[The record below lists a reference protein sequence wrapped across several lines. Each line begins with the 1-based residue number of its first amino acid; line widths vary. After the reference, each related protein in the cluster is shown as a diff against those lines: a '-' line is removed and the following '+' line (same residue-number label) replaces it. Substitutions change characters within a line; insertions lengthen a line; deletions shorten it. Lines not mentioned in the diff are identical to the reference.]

1 METIVAIVGRP
12 NSGKSTLFNR
22 MTRKSG
28 KTAITQDTPG
38 VTRDRNYS
46 RAQWEDKTFT
56 VVDTGGLY
64 GESAPLLSEG
74 FEKGVKGRKFEGA
87 TIQSIV
93 DQVKEQ
99 AMLAM
104 SEADIIVHL
113 LDGREG
119 MTPSD
124 MELARLIR
132 ASGKKVIT
140 AINKIDNPK
149 NEMLASE
156 FYSIGSGDIMLVS
169 SVSGLGYEE
178 FMDRLVSLMPQQQAS
193 ADLEEISTMPRV
205 AVVGRPN
212 AGKSTLIN
220 ALLSKNRLIVSP
232 IPGTTRD
239 SIDSVCTYYKKQYV
253 FIDTAGIR
261 KKGKESSIEW
271 YSALRATKSIERC
284 DVAIILLDASQGITE
299 QDQRIAGIVH
309 EYGKSALIIYNKWDL
324 VQEPEEAFKKI
335 EGEVARKMW
344 FFDHAPV
351 LTASGLEKKR
361 ISKIFPLIDELMK
374 ERCKRIP
381 TAELNKTL
389 ARAFADRT
397 MPTYRG
403 KEIKFKYITQVGVM
417 PPEFAIFANYPQA
430 VKDKHMR
437 FIEKTLR
444 EEFSFKGAPIR
455 VHVKSR

>member
-1 METIVAIVGRP
+1 METVVAIVGRP

-22 MTRKSG
+22 MTKKSG
-28 KTAITQDTPG
+28 RTAITQDTPG
-38 VTRDRNYS
+38 VTRDRNYG

-56 VVDTGGLY
+56 VIDTGGMY

-74 FEKGVKGRKFEGA
+74 FERGVSKRKFAG
-87 TIQSIV
+87 TTVQSIV

-99 AMLAM
+99 AILAM

-119 MTPSD
+119 LTPSD
-124 MELARLIR
+124 KELARMIL

-140 AINKIDNPK
+140 AVNKIDTPK
-149 NEMLASE
+149 NEIMAAE
-156 FYSIGSGDIMLVS
+156 FYELGSGDIMAMS
-169 SVSGLGYEE
+169 SISGLGYEE
-178 FMDRLVSLMPQQQAS
+178 FMDKLTSFVPESQITGIQADES
-193 ADLEEISTMPRV
+193 VIPRI

-232 IPGTTRD
+232 VPGTTRD
-239 SIDSVCTYYKKQYV
+239 PIDSICTYYKREYL

-271 YSALRATKSIERC
+271 YSALRAMKSIERC
-284 DVAIILLDASQGITE
+284 DIALILIDASEGITE

-309 EYGKSALIIYNKWDL
+309 EYGKSALILYNKWDL
-324 VQEPEEAFKKI
+324 VKEPEEAFKNI
-335 EGEVARKMW
+335 EGEIARKIW
-344 FFDHAPV
+344 FLNHAPV
-351 LTASGLEKKR
+351 LTVSGLEKKR
-361 ISKIFPLIDELMK
+361 ISKIFPLIDDLMK
-374 ERCKRIP
+374 ERQKRIP

-389 ARAFADRT
+389 GRAFSGKS

-403 KEIKFKYITQVGVM
+403 REIKFKYITQVGVM

-430 VKDKHMR
+430 VKEQHIR
-437 FIEKTLR
+437 FIEKTMR
-444 EEFSFKGAPIR
+444 EEFSFKGSPIR
-455 VHVKSR
+455 IHVKSR